1 MGYIKNRSINNL
13 LRGLDEFEKGK
24 KQSATNNSKTLKT
37 LMEDYLNTPNKRQR
51 ERMTEEFK
59 ARRLEF
65 AEFLKANPELVTIET
80 KNALISAAVGGQYTD
95 DEIAIDNKGKKSV
108 KRSTKQ
114 VAPNVTAILKL
125 LEMQD
130 DGTDVEDDGFM
141 TAMSEGVDKAW
152 QKE

>member
-1 MGYIKNRSINNL
+1 
-13 LRGLDEFEKGK
+13 
-24 KQSATNNSKTLKT
+24 
-37 LMEDYLNTPNKRQR
+37 MEDYLNTPNKRQR
-51 ERMTEEFK
+51 DRMTEEFK

-95 DEIAIDNKGKKSV
+95 DEIAIDNKGKKTV

-125 LEMQD
+125 LELQD
-130 DGTDVEDDGFM
+130 DGSEIEDDGFID
-141 TAMSEGVDKAW
+141 AISGKVEDIW
-152 QKE
+152 QEE

>member
-65 AEFLKANPELVTIET
+65 AEFLKANPELVTAEAQR
-80 KNALISAAVGGQYTD
+80 ALIASAVGGEYTK
-95 DEIAIDNKGKKSV
+95 DEIAINAKGHKAV
-108 KRSTKQ
+108 KRTTKQ
-114 VAPNVTAILKL
+114 SAPNVMALLKL

-130 DGTDVEDDGFM
+130 DGIDVEDDGFM